1 MPIIY
6 TYPSL
11 SPANTSDTVI
21 VSDSQDTSTPKA
33 TKTVTIADILSLG
46 SGTATFYDGLGGI
59 DITGTDISL
68 DITPNAGLVLTGA
81 APNETVGVDIKAD
94 SGIVFDGGE
103 ISMNLGASSI
113 TGTLAVA
120 DGGTGRTTLTS
131 GEFLKGNGTGA
142 IALAAT
148 IDLDSEVHDV
158 LPVANGGTGANTL
171 TDGGVL
177 LGNGTGIVGAM
188 AVLASGEIIIGDGV
202 TDPTTYACFGG
213 AGPAY
218 ILKAT
223 AGGTGWGTYTTGD
236 MLYADGVSSLNKLG
250 IGTKGSRL
258 TSTGSVISWVAPG
271 GGPWLN
277 LSTGAT
283 VTWDYQDG
291 SNAILSLTANAD
303 VLSIINVQDG
313 DNGWLIVDGTT
324 NQTMSLPDNG
334 GTILS
339 KLAGTTSYT
348 PTAGID
354 VFQWT
359 VRVAGGNT
367 VFWWVK
373 SANMLTYVP

>member
-11 SPANTSDTVI
+11 SPANTNDTVI

-46 SGTATFYDGLGGI
+46 SGTGTFY
-59 DITGTDISL
+59 TGTGSIDVTGTVISL
-68 DITPNAGLVLTGA
+68 DITPNAGLVLTGV
-81 APNETVGVDIKAD
+81 APNETVGVDIKAN
-94 SGIVFDGGE
+94 SGIVFDSGE
-103 ISMNLGASSI
+103 VSMDLGASSI

-120 DGGTGRTTLTS
+120 DGGTGRTTLSS
-131 GEFLKGNGTGA
+131 GQFLKGAGTSP
-142 IALAAT
+142 IAAVATVDLA
-148 IDLDSEVHDV
+148 SEVHDV

-177 LGNGTGIVGAM
+177 LGNGTGMVGAM
-188 AVLASGEIIIGDGV
+188 AVLADGEIIIGDGV
-202 TDPTTYACFGG
+202 QDPVAYAAFSSSTGT
-213 AGPAY
+213 
-218 ILKAT
+218 LKVGS
-223 AGGTGWGTYTTGD
+223 GGTGIASYSAGDVIRATGATT
-236 MLYADGVSSLNKLG
+236 LSALA
-250 IGTKGSRL
+250 IGTKGSKL
-258 TSTGSVISWVAPG
+258 TSTGTDISWVAPG

-291 SNAILSLTANAD
+291 PNAVFNLTANAD

-313 DNGWLIVDGTT
+313 DSGWLIVDGTT
-324 NQTMSLPDNG
+324 HQTMSLPDNG
-334 GTILS
+334 GSIIS
-339 KLAGTTSYT
+339 KLAGTTTYT

-354 VFQWT
+354 IFQWT
-359 VRVAGGNT
+359 VRISGGNT
-367 VFWWVK
+367 VFFWVK